1 MKKRLLIIPLVLLLL
16 FSGCSPKIT
25 KEKKA
30 DVSSFFEDISA
41 SFSAR
46 FGEIEAGGKLTYT
59 PENLTLEFTFPKT
72 VKGFVISVDSQGIAL
87 SYKNLTVKKQNSS
100 LTESFN
106 AFAVFSA
113 LNSARN
119 TGILKKLDGKT
130 LVTGDGFEI
139 TLDGE
144 NRISEIEIPEKR
156 IYIKME
162 G

>member
-1 MKKRLLIIPLVLLLL
+1 MKKYLLFLPLVFLLLL
-16 FSGCSPKIT
+16 SGCSPNGL

-30 DVSSFFEDISA
+30 DVPSFFDNISS
-41 SFSAR
+41 SFSAQ
-46 FGEIEAGGKLTYT
+46 FGELETEGTLTFT
-59 PENLTLEFTFPKT
+59 PEKLTLEFTSPKT
-72 VKGFVISVDSQGIAL
+72 ISGLEISVSTDSVTL
-87 SYKNLTVKKQNSS
+87 SLNGLTVKKEKSK

-119 TGILKKLDGKT
+119 TGTLSSLDGKT
-130 LVTGDGFEI
+130 LITGDGFEI

-156 IYIKME
+156 INIKLE
-162 G
+162 W